1 MRSSRVLIKLGG
13 AALKDDSVLAT
24 VTEALHQ
31 YRKYGYQPI
40 LVHGGGPAI
49 NAELTRRGIS
59 WSFVKGQR
67 VTTPEMMDVIEGT
80 LCGQINRKLTRHF
93 IGGGLPAFG
102 FSGAD
107 GKTLLCSPASQEL
120 GRVGL
125 VQSVDTRYVEGLL
138 SIPMAPLPVI
148 APIGIGGEG
157 ESYNLN
163 ADWAASRL
171 AQALGC
177 KYLIFL
183 TDQKG
188 ILGQDGRLLSKIRHD
203 DLQTLVDNDV
213 VTDGMLTKTLSVIS
227 ALQGGVSAVRIM
239 DAKASIDGLWSNQI
253 GTWCLPEPK
262 YLRKYLPATLGKNE
276 TTHVAV

>member
-13 AALKDDSVLAT
+13 AALKDDSVLET
-24 VTEALHQ
+24 VTEALRQ

-80 LCGQINRKLTRHF
+80 LCGNINRKLTRHF
-93 IGGGLPAFG
+93 VGAGLPAFG

-107 GKTLLCSPASQEL
+107 GKTLLCSPASEEL
-120 GRVGL
+120 GRVGQ
-125 VQSVDTRYVEGLL
+125 VQSVDTRYIEGLL

-148 APIGIGGEG
+148 APIGVGAEG

-177 KYLIFL
+177 RYLIFL

-188 ILGQDGRLLSKIRHD
+188 ILDRNGKQLSKIRHD
-203 DLQTLVDNDV
+203 DLQHLVDDEI

-227 ALQGGVSAVRIM
+227 ALEGGVSAVRIM
-239 DAKASIDGLWSNQI
+239 DAKSSIDGLWSNQV

-262 YLRKYLPATLGKNE
+262 YLRKRESAAPSKRE
-276 TTHVAV
+276 VTHVAV